1 MLEKDLTVI
10 GTSKY
15 VLLDKT
21 LRDMAGIIGRVQI
34 DFLDGKIIIQ
44 AANDNQKKEKK

>member
-1 MLEKDLTVI
+1 MLIKDLTVI

-21 LRDMAGIIGRVQI
+21 LRDMAGIVGKVRI

-44 AANDNQKKEKK
+44 AVKENKKKEVK